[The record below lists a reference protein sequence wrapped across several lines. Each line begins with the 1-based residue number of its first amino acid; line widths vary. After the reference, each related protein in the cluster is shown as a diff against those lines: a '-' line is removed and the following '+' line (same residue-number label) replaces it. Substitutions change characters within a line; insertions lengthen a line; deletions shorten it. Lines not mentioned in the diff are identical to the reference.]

1 LPTLVRRR
9 ATPSGRAPSTRRAP
23 ATPLPTTAPAADGAD
38 TPIGVGV
45 ADRDRRDRRGQ
56 RSRKAR
62 HGGRPS
68 QADAALLGE
77 RILDVATDLFL
88 TEGYGATTIEAV
100 AARAGISK
108 RTFYHR
114 FEHKAAL
121 FAAVVHRIIEQLR
134 PPPGVPLLEGTTL
147 HDVLRRFAGLILRGA
162 LTRRAIALYRLV
174 TGESAR
180 FPNLLRAVYQ
190 EGWSQQAAALIGDL
204 LARELRDS
212 RLTSELRTFAAEQFV
227 DMVITLPQ
235 RRAAGLGD
243 PMTAKE
249 LDAWADG
256 VVRLFLN
263 GCKGLAAASQRSK
276 TQSRST

>member
-1 LPTLVRRR
+1 M
-9 ATPSGRAPSTRRAP
+9 A
-23 ATPLPTTAPAADGAD
+23 
-38 TPIGVGV
+38 I
-45 ADRDRRDRRGQ
+45 
-56 RSRKAR
+56 
-62 HGGRPS
+62 
-68 QADAALLGE
+68 
-77 RILDVATDLFL
+77 DLFL

-100 AARAGISK
+100 AARAGVSK

-147 HDVLRRFAGLILRGA
+147 HEILRRFAGLILRGA
-162 LTRRAIALYRLV
+162 LTPRAIALHRLV

-180 FPNLLRAVYQ
+180 FPHLLRAVYA
-190 EGWSQQAAALIGDL
+190 EGWSQQATTLIGDL
-204 LARELRDS
+204 LARELGDPH
-212 RLTSELRTFAAEQFV
+212 LTPRLRTFAAEQFV

-235 RRAAGLGD
+235 RRAAGLGVA
-243 PMTAKE
+243 MTPRE

-263 GCKGLAAASQRSK
+263 GCKGLSEAAR
-276 TQSRST
+276 